1 MIHAYPRV
9 LLPRTPSR
17 PESRKLLF
25 VQRVSIMLRF
35 HSRGTGI
42 VRYDDKANVP
52 EGVEA
57 VRIVL
62 SEAQLRAILEGR
74 TISRRQMLVD
84 RLLRV
89 PRKVARAFRAMRV
102 SRITDGQIEL
112 MPEDERSADPARR
125 RRSDGKRE

>member
-1 MIHAYPRV
+1 M
-9 LLPRTPSR
+9 
-17 PESRKLLF
+17 
-25 VQRVSIMLRF
+25 
-35 HSRGTGI
+35 G
-42 VRYDDKANVP
+42 RYDDKADVP

-62 SEAQLRAILEGR
+62 SEAQLRAIPEGR
-74 TISRRQMLVD
+74 TISRRQMLVE

-112 MPEDERSADPARR
+112 MPEDERSADSARR
-125 RRSDGKRE
+125 RRSGGKRE

>member
-1 MIHAYPRV
+1 M
-9 LLPRTPSR
+9 LLPSTPSR

-35 HSRGTGI
+35 HSRGTGMG
-42 VRYDDKANVP
+42 RYDDKADVP

-112 MPEDERSADPARR
+112 MPEDERSADSARR
-125 RRSDGKRE
+125 RRSGGKRE